1 MPKVQ
6 VWVELS
12 EEHLRQ
18 LTDAAKRRGVP
29 VEELVEQTVN
39 RLVEE
44 NERDQR
50 DGTDH
55 PIVVC

>member
-6 VWVELS
+6 IRVELS

-18 LTDAAKRRGVP
+18 LNDAAKRRGVP
-29 VEELVEQTVN
+29 VETLVEQTVN
-39 RLVEE
+39 RLVAES
-44 NERDQR
+44 ERDER

-55 PIVVC
+55 PIVLC